1 MSKIAA
7 GFAALV
13 LTVSGVALASG
24 TAPTAPVAPVKP
36 TVAATTHAAPVKAHV
51 NKVQTPTH
59 VSGTAET
66 KVAPTVKPEAGKAD
80 VKTETAPVKKV
91 EDKAAQ
97 GAAATTAAPAAK
109 TTTTN

>member
-24 TAPTAPVAPVKP
+24 TTPIAPVAPVKP
-36 TVAATTHAAPVKAHV
+36 AVTAATPAAPVKAHV

-59 VSGTAET
+59 ISGTADT
-66 KVAPTVKPEAGKAD
+66 KAAPIVKPEAGKAD
-80 VKTETAPVKKV
+80 VKAETAPVKKV
-91 EDKAAQ
+91 DDKAAQ
-97 GAAATTAAPAAK
+97 GAAATTVAPAAK
-109 TTTTN
+109 TTTN